1 MGVLLHRQPLHPA
14 PAHRILTFVNGGLM
28 RRRPRVYYSL
38 LADGLIASLLPLLVL
53 MGGARADAQI
63 GLTVAPAMTRGAA
76 GAPVTIVEFS
86 DYQ

>member
-1 MGVLLHRQPLHPA
+1 VKWR
-14 PAHRILTFVNGGLM
+14 LM
-28 RRRPRVYYSL
+28 RRRPRVYYSV
-38 LADGLIASLLPLLVL
+38 LAEGLIASLLPLLVL
-53 MGGARADAQI
+53 TAGQRAEGQV

>member
-1 MGVLLHRQPLHPA
+1 
-14 PAHRILTFVNGGLM
+14 
-28 RRRPRVYYSL
+28 
-38 LADGLIASLLPLLVL
+38 LLVL